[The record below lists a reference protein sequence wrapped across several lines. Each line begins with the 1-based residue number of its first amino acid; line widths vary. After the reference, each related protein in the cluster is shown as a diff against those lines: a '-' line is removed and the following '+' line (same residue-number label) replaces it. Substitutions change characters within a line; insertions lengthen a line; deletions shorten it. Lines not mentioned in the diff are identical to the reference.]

1 MIANGLN
8 VEHEALKGTIPN
20 VVDDLTTK
28 DAFKVIDILV
38 SSGVTIDDNSEKQE
52 YKTALHIAVCQEDFD
67 LVQGL
72 VARGA
77 DVNAVDKNG
86 KMPLNYIEDEDNR
99 VAEEIKQFLK
109 DKGAESDWR
118 TPLRDRF
125 CI

>member
-1 MIANGLN
+1 M
-8 VEHEALKGTIPN
+8 
-20 VVDDLTTK
+20 
-28 DAFKVIDILV
+28 
-38 SSGVTIDDNSEKQE
+38 
-52 YKTALHIAVCQEDFD
+52 
-67 LVQGL
+67 VQGL